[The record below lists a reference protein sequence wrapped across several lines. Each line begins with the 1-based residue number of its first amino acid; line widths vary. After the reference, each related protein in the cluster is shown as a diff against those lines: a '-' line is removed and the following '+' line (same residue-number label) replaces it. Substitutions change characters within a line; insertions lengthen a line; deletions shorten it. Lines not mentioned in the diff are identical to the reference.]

1 MVEPIDI
8 KDYEIDEEFVENC
21 IMILPPS
28 PELEAFPV
36 ELATNQKIGDVLL
49 DDCICL
55 ICNNAVWK
63 AKECGKCSKL
73 FC

>member
-1 MVEPIDI
+1 
-8 KDYEIDEEFVENC
+8 
-21 IMILPPS
+21 MILPPS
-28 PELEAFPV
+28 PDLDAFPV

-63 AKECGKCSKL
+63 AKECGKCAKL
-73 FC
+73 FCKNCIENWLHRNSTCPACR